1 MKDIQVIGTSYQRGS
16 FELLEESVDRLRSCH
31 YFCDE
36 TKKYATA
43 QDDLK
48 ARWYFRAS
56 LSSYQSALD
65 NIDGDIK
72 RAVGKNTWD
81 KSEQKSAMY
90 SHPLV
95 KILSKARN
103 FAVHSSRLKG
113 IEKDYYV
120 TVLDGKGERVEAMR
134 SLFFEELHKK
144 KNFRDASSVSSD
156 ELQWF
161 NRQAVTWPV
170 DLLIRHGLY
179 EASTYVHHFC
189 AVNGVM

>member
-1 MKDIQVIGTSYQRGS
+1 
-16 FELLEESVDRLRSCH
+16 
-31 YFCDE
+31 
-36 TKKYATA
+36 
-43 QDDLK
+43 
-48 ARWYFRAS
+48 
-56 LSSYQSALD
+56 
-65 NIDGDIK
+65 
-72 RAVGKNTWD
+72 
-81 KSEQKSAMY
+81 MY
-90 SHPLV
+90 SHALV

-103 FAVHSSRLKG
+103 FAVHSSRLRG

-179 EASTYVHHFC
+179 EASTYVHRFC